1 MKIRIT
7 CRGRACDA
15 TWIAKVMYART
26 ENVPGC
32 GRSLAHPRKPS
43 ANAMWCLTCRSGIGA
58 GIVWLGG
65 VTNVDIRSIQGTM
78 NFFPLVCIDYGYL
91 SVVATPMLV
100 ARDRRTGMVFALPV
114 ERREPKRVARRAGS
128 VTILE
133 ISALGDNAG
142 NGLAKRAVGP
152 VAGMVR
158 TLEKELEFNC
168 RMQRLPESMTIVWI
182 MVHTTTML
190 NLDTVGCGEKV
201 PFERWRGRGHHM
213 GRCVLG
219 NECGI
224 EWVHSQ
230 VERRPR
236 TDGIWHI
243 R

>member
-1 MKIRIT
+1 M
-7 CRGRACDA
+7 
-15 TWIAKVMYART
+15 
-26 ENVPGC
+26 
-32 GRSLAHPRKPS
+32 
-43 ANAMWCLTCRSGIGA
+43 
-58 GIVWLGG
+58 
-65 VTNVDIRSIQGTM
+65 
-78 NFFPLVCIDYGYL
+78 
-91 SVVATPMLV
+91 
-100 ARDRRTGMVFALPV
+100 
-114 ERREPKRVARRAGS
+114 
-128 VTILE
+128 TILE

-182 MVHTTTML
+182 MGHTTTML
-190 NLDTVGCGEKV
+190 NLDTVGSGEKV

-213 GRCVLG
+213 GRCVLE

-230 VERRPR
+230 VEGRPR

-243 R
+243 RWQRLHVDWRLARRKLLGQSGGDSCQKGRPTLRRSSAYRFWPWDRPGHRQESAVRPMGERRGRNR